1 MKKAHLQIFIF
12 LPLLVFAQK
21 NASEEFSKEE
31 LKKIRKAEIQSQEYA
46 YDAYKAHKA
55 HKVLQS
61 EVDYRKSI
69 SKDKNN
75 ALAQYN
81 MGDVLFSQEAYKEA
95 ANYYREVS
103 VNKKA
108 NKEEKHKAFHNLGN
122 LAMKDKRY
130 EDAVQYYK
138 EALRNDSTD
147 DETRYNFALAK
158 EMLKKQQNQNKDNK
172 DNKDQNKD
180 NKDQNKNNKDQ
191 NKDNKDQNKDNK
203 DQNKDNKDQNKD
215 NKDQNKDNKN
225 QDKDDKNQGSPEQDK
240 NNSQDNPKNED
251 TPQDNRQP
259 QSNNGKQEG
268 ELSSEQINRIL
279 NAINNEE
286 KKTQEKL
293 NAKKIKGTP
302 IRTNKKD
309 W

>member
-191 NKDNKDQNKDNK
+191 NKDNK
-203 DQNKDNKDQNKD
+203 
-215 NKDQNKDNKN
+215 N

>member
-158 EMLKKQQNQNKDNK
+158 EMLKKQQNQ
-172 DNKDQNKD
+172 
-180 NKDQNKNNKDQ
+180 
-191 NKDNKDQNKDNK
+191 
-203 DQNKDNKDQNKD
+203 
-215 NKDQNKDNKN
+215 
-225 QDKDDKNQGSPEQDK
+225 DKDDKNQGSPEQDK